1 MMYCFLIFT
10 EEVLPVCCME
20 QRHWLTRILAIA
32 LWSLFFFSWRR
43 GSLIVFSCY
52 SANLVFVSTGEPTLL
67 ILLGVFF

>member
-1 MMYCFLIFT
+1 ML
-10 EEVLPVCCME
+10 
-20 QRHWLTRILAIA
+20 HGAAA
-32 LWSLFFFSWRR
+32 LVDSYFSHSSLVSVFFSWRR